1 MIRWHPWCSARARC
15 CAIFA
20 CCGRFALISCQ
31 ELASGGET
39 FGSRPVPFGTC
50 SAAYTSYSCTPVLHD
65 PEQEIE
71 LVLDNPRSAHR
82 CDRTFLIEIFF
93 ISAAPKF
100 LQAAHHEQLQ
110 RNSSSLQTARVRP
123 GESGI
128 DAIDISTWP
137 NPNAST
143 AHRQQ

>member
-50 SAAYTSYSCTPVLHD
+50 SAAYTSYSCTPVYMN

-71 LVLDNPRSAHR
+71 LVLDNPRSAHILR
-82 CDRTFLIEIFF
+82 MPGISKASAVVVHQIFHTHAKA
-93 ISAAPKF
+93 SC
-100 LQAAHHEQLQ
+100 L
-110 RNSSSLQTARVRP
+110 
-123 GESGI
+123 GE
-128 DAIDISTWP
+128 
-137 NPNAST
+137 
-143 AHRQQ
+143 H